1 MIWVY
6 LIIISGSVIF
16 SLQIVTRYRQTADR
30 MGFQIE
36 DLVRNQEV
44 ARVEIEE
51 NNVAK
56 QAAAEQGKELEEQI
70 TGLQKSANDL
80 QKKINTWA
88 ERNEKQGKFKIHKS

>member
-6 LIIISGSVIF
+6 LVIISGSLIF
-16 SLQIVTRYRQTADR
+16 SLQILSRYRQTADKL
-30 MGFQIE
+30 GFRIE

-56 QAAAEQGKELEEQI
+56 QAAEQGKELEGQI